1 MVTAVTP
8 AGAYV
13 PSVRSPSGLVPSTTG
28 NVQVVQYNNPPT
40 LASDIGAQEITKHLN
55 RKAIIEAVRYSHF
68 SKLSST
74 VNQPANYGK
83 TFVKYRY
90 YPLLSDLNTNL
101 QGIDANGAVM
111 TGASGSNP
119 GYGNLYGSSR
129 DFGLVTQKIPYVAE
143 GADRV
148 NRVGITRVSVSA
160 TLTRVGFFADWTDE
174 SVQFDSDVQLRSHFT
189 DELVKGAEQLKEALL
204 QIDLIN
210 GAGLIRYAGSATSI
224 PTVGADAIID
234 YDDVI
239 RLGITMDT
247 NRAPKRFTILKG
259 STLTDTMT
267 VNGSRAL
274 FIPPELQTTFMSMT
288 NSNDTE
294 MFIPVEKY
302 ASQTSV
308 LEGEIGSVGGF
319 RVIVH
324 QDMLVHTGDGASA
337 GSGGGYY
344 VDGGKYTVFNCLAV
358 AAEAYTSIGFQTNSP
373 ENPKFNLVIKP
384 PGKDMVTLENPY
396 GNKGVASIQFFYAT
410 LIERS
415 DWIGLLR
422 GIAPI

>member
-1 MVTAVTP
+1 M
-8 AGAYV
+8 
-13 PSVRSPSGLVPSTTG
+13 
-28 NVQVVQYNNPPT
+28 
-40 LASDIGAQEITKHLN
+40 SDIGSQEITKHLN

-74 VNQPANYGK
+74 VNQPANFGK
-83 TFVKYRY
+83 TFTKYRY

-129 DFGLVTQKIPYVAE
+129 DFGYVTAKIPYIAE

-160 TLTRVGFFADWTDE
+160 TLTRVGFFSDWTDE
-174 SVQFDSDVQLRSHFT
+174 SVQFDSDVQLRAHFT

-210 GAGLIRYAGSATSI
+210 GAGVVRYAGAATDI
-224 PTVGADAIID
+224 DEVGADGVIT
-234 YDDVI
+234 YEDVI

-247 NRAPKRFTILKG
+247 NRAPKRFNILKG
-259 STLTDTMT
+259 STLSDTTT
-267 VNGSRAL
+267 VNGTRAL
-274 FIPPELQTTFMSMT
+274 FIPPELQTTFMGMQ
-288 NSNDTE
+288 NSNETE
-294 MFIPVEKY
+294 MFTPVEKY
-302 ASQTSV
+302 ASQTTV
-308 LEGEIGSVGGF
+308 LEGEIGAVGGF
-319 RVIVH
+319 RIIVH
-324 QDMLVHTGDGASA
+324 QDMLTHMGGGAALGGSEDYYGDGTNF
-337 GSGGGYY
+337 
-344 VDGGKYTVFNCLAV
+344 TVFNCLAL

-384 PGKDMVTLENPY
+384 PGKDMVTLDNPY
-396 GNKGVASIQFFYAT
+396 GNKGVASIQFYYAT
-410 LIERS
+410 LIERP